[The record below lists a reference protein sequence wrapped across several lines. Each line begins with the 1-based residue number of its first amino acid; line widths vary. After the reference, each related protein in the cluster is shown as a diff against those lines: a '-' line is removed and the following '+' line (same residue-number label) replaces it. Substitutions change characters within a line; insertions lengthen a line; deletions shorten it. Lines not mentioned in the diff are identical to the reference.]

1 MFGKILKGFLPRLQL
16 RDGTSHYRSYSKFVE
31 GSCLL
36 LVGYKTE
43 NVKTRGAQYNNGD
56 ADHLFSDNSG
66 ESESENNAGGES
78 KDDAG
83 KENKDDTSG
92 EGKVNNGEVG
102 KNNNDGKNNSNNGEK
117 DKNDAGGNNKTLNV
131 KSKIGDGD
139 EIPNLDEIVVGKLTF
154 YYVTNP
160 LVDIS
165 VRSTVAGKE
174 GENNTDKKGENDIG
188 GEDKNNNGREDKN
201 DNSKEA
207 EDNTGRNDEILNV
220 KSKIRN
226 GDKTS
231 NWDEITIDK
240 LTFCY
245 IANPFVNT
253 SIHKII
259 ASDHLVIPLIV
270 PLVLP
275 LSGFSALGIAAP
287 SFLALNCPVF
297 SSSNLPIPGSPTLL
311 QLGLFV
317 VSLVSLN
324 TFSHNLSLTSH
335 INGATVNL
343 LVKVI
348 ANLFGDNLYIITH
361 LFYNGC
367 TSE

>member
-1 MFGKILKGFLPRLQL
+1 M
-16 RDGTSHYRSYSKFVE
+16 E

-231 NWDEITIDK
+231 N
-240 LTFCY
+240 
-245 IANPFVNT
+245 
-253 SIHKII
+253 
-259 ASDHLVIPLIV
+259 
-270 PLVLP
+270 
-275 LSGFSALGIAAP
+275 
-287 SFLALNCPVF
+287 
-297 SSSNLPIPGSPTLL
+297 
-311 QLGLFV
+311 
-317 VSLVSLN
+317 
-324 TFSHNLSLTSH
+324 
-335 INGATVNL
+335 
-343 LVKVI
+343 
-348 ANLFGDNLYIITH
+348 
-361 LFYNGC
+361 
-367 TSE
+367 